1 MPNITFQDYSWTKL
15 LNLGKKYLNAHYLRT
30 GLVNFTQICINLIH
44 GHDIKM
50 IKIEDL
56 DLIFMVTR
64 GKETAKLR
72 PKILK
77 CTASSECVRDY
88 TQTCMILK
96 PGHDKKWIRFWIPWP
111 YFQGC
116 IRKKVRPKSKCMRII
131 LGDDQRIL
139 PIFGWN

>member
-15 LNLGKKYLNAHYLRT
+15 LNLDKKYLNAHYLRT

-64 GKETAKLR
+64 GKETAKFR
-72 PKILK
+72 QKILK

-96 PGHDKKWIRFWIPWP
+96 PVHDKSGYGFGYLDLIFKVALE
-111 YFQGC
+111 
-116 IRKKVRPKSKCMRII
+116 KKVRPKPNCMRII
-131 LGDDQRIL
+131 LGADQRIL
-139 PIFGWN
+139 PIFG